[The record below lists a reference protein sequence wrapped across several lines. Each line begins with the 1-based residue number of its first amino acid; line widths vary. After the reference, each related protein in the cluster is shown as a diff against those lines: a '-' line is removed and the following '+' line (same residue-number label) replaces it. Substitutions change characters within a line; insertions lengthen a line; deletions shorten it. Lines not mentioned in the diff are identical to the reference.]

1 MNSGGAKAF
10 CPSSASCVK
19 IETPFKNQAM
29 ENVYLQSLELARHI
43 VELVEDRKAEDILLL
58 DLRPDNIIADFF
70 VICSGDNER
79 HLRALTELVRQ
90 DVKEHYQQI
99 PFTNEG
105 TAENGWVV
113 MDYGDVVAHF
123 FSPEKRHFYDLEAL
137 WDAASRVMLRIQ

>member
-1 MNSGGAKAF
+1 
-10 CPSSASCVK
+10 
-19 IETPFKNQAM
+19 M

-90 DVKEHYQQI
+90 DVKENYQQI

-123 FSPEKRHFYDLEAL
+123 FSPEKRGFYDLEEL
-137 WDAASRVMLRIQ
+137 WDAASKVMLRIQ

>member
-1 MNSGGAKAF
+1 M
-10 CPSSASCVK
+10 
-19 IETPFKNQAM
+19 
-29 ENVYLQSLELARHI
+29 QSLELAYHI
-43 VELVEDRKAEDILLL
+43 VDLVEDRKAEDILLL

-70 VICSGDNER
+70 VICSGGNER

-90 DVKEHYQQI
+90 DVKANYRQV

-123 FSPEKRHFYDLEAL
+123 FSPEKRDFYDLETL
-137 WDAASRVMLRIQ
+137 WDATSKVMLRIQ

>member
-1 MNSGGAKAF
+1 MRSAYHRDAF
-10 CPSSASCVK
+10 CAKLRALLARDVTE
-19 IETPFKNQAM
+19 IL
-29 ENVYLQSLELARHI
+29 YLQSLDLAHHI

-70 VICSGDNER
+70 IICSGDNER
-79 HLRALTELVRQ
+79 HLRALTETVRQ
-90 DVKEHYQQI
+90 DVKERYKKL

-105 TAENGWVV
+105 TAEHGWIV

-123 FSPEKRHFYDLEAL
+123 FSPDRRDYYRLEEL

>member
-1 MNSGGAKAF
+1 
-10 CPSSASCVK
+10 
-19 IETPFKNQAM
+19 M

-123 FSPEKRHFYDLEAL
+123 FSPEKRGFYKLEAL